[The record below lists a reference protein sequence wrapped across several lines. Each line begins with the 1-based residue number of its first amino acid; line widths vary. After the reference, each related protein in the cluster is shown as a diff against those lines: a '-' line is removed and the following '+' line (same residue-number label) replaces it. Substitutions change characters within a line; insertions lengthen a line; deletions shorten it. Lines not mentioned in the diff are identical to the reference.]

1 MFIMSASAG
10 ELRMTAMLA
19 SGIMAC
25 MADEDQHEVELLIT
39 ALDHAWRWFDLR
51 MTGALQIVNYYLV
64 AAALTSAAYVSAL
77 NARNYVVAGTI
88 AIIASSV
95 SLVAYSAGQRQRDIA
110 QFAVDPIREIEDRL
124 AGALSID
131 SLRMVEHS
139 GHTPRPLFPYLTA
152 HVLYP
157 VGVIIG
163 VAAAI
168 YAWVGA

>member
-1 MFIMSASAG
+1 MTSVLASAII
-10 ELRMTAMLA
+10 AH
-19 SGIMAC
+19 
-25 MADEDQHEVELLIT
+25 MADEDKRESELLTT

-77 NARNYVVAGTI
+77 NGRHYAIAGAI

-110 QFAVDPIREIEDRL
+110 QFAVTPIREIEDRL
-124 AGALSID
+124 AESLSID

-139 GHTPRPLFPYLTA
+139 RHVPKPLFPYLTA
-152 HVLYP
+152 HILYP